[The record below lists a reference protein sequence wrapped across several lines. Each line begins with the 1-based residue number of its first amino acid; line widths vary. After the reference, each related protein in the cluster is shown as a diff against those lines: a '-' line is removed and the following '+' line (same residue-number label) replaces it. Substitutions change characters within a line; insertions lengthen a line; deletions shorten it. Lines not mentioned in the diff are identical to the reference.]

1 MGATAHPPTR
11 AAAHAP
17 AGTAVEAVGL
27 RKSYRN
33 VRVLD
38 GLDLRVP
45 RGSVFALL
53 GPNGAG
59 KTTTVRVLATLT
71 PPDGGSA
78 RVAGYDIVAERS
90 LVRRAISLTGQYAA
104 VDDHQTGAENLRM
117 TARLAGLPRRAARR
131 RAAELLERFGL
142 AHAADR
148 LAGSY
153 SGGMRRR
160 LDLAAGLVGEP
171 EVVFLDEPTTGLD
184 PRSRQELWEVVRGL
198 AAGGAAVFL
207 TTQYL
212 EEADQ
217 LADRVAV
224 MDGGRVVAE
233 GTADALKSR
242 VAGHRL
248 EVVAADAA
256 AYGRLAAGAEA
267 ATRGTTP
274 AGPGTG
280 PGTALGTAPAPAS
293 ATGGSTAR
301 ATPTA
306 PTASADPSPHRSPEG
321 LALGLPTDGTAPQVR
336 ALLDALDPHGTDI
349 ARFAVRTATLD
360 DVFLALTGAP
370 APAPT
375 PESTPTPE
383 SARAAAPA
391 PVSPKEP
398 RRV

>member
-11 AAAHAP
+11 AAAHTP

-78 RVAGYDIVAERS
+78 RVAGYDVVAERS

-306 PTASADPSPHRSPEG
+306 PTVSADPSPHRSPEG